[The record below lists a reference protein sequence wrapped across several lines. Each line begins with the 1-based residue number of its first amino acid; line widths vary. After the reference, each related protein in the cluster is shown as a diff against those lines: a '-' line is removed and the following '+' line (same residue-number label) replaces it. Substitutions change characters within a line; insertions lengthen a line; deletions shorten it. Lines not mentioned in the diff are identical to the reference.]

1 MSEPLKSLFTALLNN
16 TPDLYVYICDTQYRY
31 IAFNQKHKE
40 SMKQI
45 WGTDIEIGMSFLDA
59 ISIEQDRVL
68 VKHEFDRVLKG
79 ETFTLI
85 KQYNDS
91 DLSNIYLERTMTPIL
106 DEQGKMFGFIA
117 SARNITSSV
126 QQSLDLKNSERLL
139 ELFFKQ
145 SLSGS
150 FFMMLKEP
158 VVWNESVDKD
168 AVLDF
173 VFDNQFVTKANKA
186 YLDQYGLTYDEHRI
200 LTPREMFKHDIAQG
214 KAAWRQLFDQGTVH
228 IDTQEIKADGSKIQ
242 IEGDYICLYDEEG
255 RITGHFGTQ
264 QDVTH
269 RRQTEADLRHSH
281 ELMRTV
287 IENDRSAIAIFDLD
301 MRYIYVSQSYL
312 DLFKIK
318 DQKVI
323 GASHYELFPN
333 IKDYYKQTHQKA
345 LNGQIIRNDKD
356 LYTQSDGSQA
366 YLRWECRPWTQNENE
381 VGGIILYIEDITQE
395 IQLQDKLLKQSHQLN
410 AMFEQAAVGFIIGP
424 LSGTYARVNQKFCDI
439 VGYSSEELLKMS
451 FRDIT
456 HPDDLNIDNLQ
467 TQRLIN
473 RQDTTFSTEKRYI
486 RKDKSIVWVH
496 ITVSLLD
503 PSSFDEP
510 HVVVV
515 SQDITDRKVAEE
527 KMQYLSY
534 HDQLTGLYNRRFY
547 EEELRR
553 LDQTRNYPLALIL
566 GDVNGLKLINDAFGH
581 AMGDELI
588 KTVANTIKEICRKD
602 EIIARIGGDEFVI
615 LLPKTSEQTA
625 TTIIERINRTLSHQK
640 IGEVTL
646 SLATGFGIKT
656 STDQKTDDVFKQAE
670 DSMYRQKLADS
681 SSIMSKTI
689 DIIMKSLYERSPREM
704 LHSKRVSE
712 LSALIAKAMK
722 FDKSE
727 INRIRITGLMHD
739 IGKIGISDTVLN
751 KRYPLN
757 TEELSDIERHSEVG
771 YRILSAANEF
781 SEIAEFVLSHH
792 EHWDGNG
799 YPKQLKGKNIPVQS
813 RIIAVADAFDA
824 MTTDSNYMQ
833 IRSEDEAVSEL
844 IRCASAQFDPEI
856 VYIFIERVLPKLSKD
871 KDIPQDLFSLI
882 P

>member
-1 MSEPLKSLFTALLNN
+1 MSDHLESLFTALLNN
-16 TPDLYVYICDTQYRY
+16 TPDLQVYFCDTQYRY

-40 SMKQI
+40 AVKQI
-45 WGTDIEIGMSFLDA
+45 WGTDIEVGMSLLDA
-59 ISIEQDRVL
+59 ITIEQDRVL
-68 VKHEFDRVLKG
+68 IKFDYDRALKG

-85 KQYNDS
+85 KQYADS
-91 DLSNIYLERTMTPIL
+91 DLANIYLERTLTPIK
-106 DEQGKMFGFIA
+106 DEQGSIIGFIA

-145 SLSGS
+145 SLCGS
-150 FFMMLKEP
+150 FFMMLKDP
-158 VVWNESVDKD
+158 VEWNDSVDKD
-168 AVLDF
+168 AVLEY
-173 VFDNQFVTKANKA
+173 VFDNQFVTKANQA
-186 YLDQYGLTYDEHRI
+186 YLDQYGLTFNEHRI
-200 LTPREMFKHDIAQG
+200 LTPRVMFSHDLAQG
-214 KAAWRQLFDQGTVH
+214 KAAWKQLFDQGMVH
-228 IDTQEIKADGSKIQ
+228 IDTQELKADGTKID
-242 IEGDYICLYDEEG
+242 IEGDYICLYDEQG

-264 QDVTH
+264 QDITQ
-269 RRQTEADLRHSH
+269 RRQTESDLKQSH

-287 IENDRSAIAIFDLD
+287 IENDRGAVALFDQD
-301 MRYIYVSQSYL
+301 MCYIYVSQRYL
-312 DLFKIK
+312 TLFKIE
-318 DQKVI
+318 DPNII
-323 GASHYELFPN
+323 GKSHYDVFPN
-333 IKDYYKQTHQKA
+333 LNHYYKQVHQRA
-345 LNGQIIRNDKD
+345 LAGQVERNDKD
-356 LYTQSDGSQA
+356 LFTHPDGSQI
-366 YLRWECRPWTQNENE
+366 YIKWEVRPWTKNENQ

-395 IQLQDKLLKQSHQLN
+395 VQMQEKLLKQGNQLN
-410 AMFEQAAVGFIIGP
+410 AMFEQAAVGFVIGP
-424 LSGTYARVNQKFCDI
+424 LTGNYARVNQKFCDI
-439 VGYSSEELLKMS
+439 VGYSSDELLKMT

-473 RQDTTFSTEKRYI
+473 HQDTTFSTEKRYI

-503 PSSFDEP
+503 PSSFDVP

-515 SQDITDRKVAEE
+515 SEDITSRKLAEE
-527 KMQYLSY
+527 KMHYLSY

-553 LDQTRNYPLALIL
+553 LDHPRNYPLALII
-566 GDVNGLKLINDAFGH
+566 GDINGLKLINDAFGH
-581 AMGDELI
+581 AMGDVLI
-588 KTVANTIKEICRKD
+588 QTVANTIKDICRKD

-615 LLPKTSEQTA
+615 LLPKTQEQTA
-625 TTIIERINRTLSHQK
+625 TTIIERINRILSHEK
-640 IGEVTL
+640 IGEINL
-646 SLATGFGIKT
+646 SIATGYGIKT
-656 STDQKTDDVFKQAE
+656 SADEKTDEIFKQAE

-689 DIIMKSLYERSPREM
+689 DIIMKSLYEKSPREM

-712 LSALIAKAMK
+712 LSTLIAKALK

-727 INRIRITGLMHD
+727 INKIRATGLMHD

-751 KRYPLN
+751 KPLP
-757 TEELSDIERHSEVG
+757 LSIVDQRDIERHSEVG
-771 YRILSAANEF
+771 YRILSAVNEF

-799 YPKQLKGKNIPVQS
+799 YPKKLKGKTIPIQS
-813 RIIAVADAFDA
+813 RIIAVADAYDA
-824 MTTDSNYMQ
+824 MTTDSIYMQ

-844 IRCASAQFDPEI
+844 IRCASTQFDPEI
-856 VYIFIERVLPKLSKD
+856 VYVFIERVLPKLSKT
-871 KDIPQDLFSLI
+871 KDTPQDLFSLI